1 MTAFSSN
8 SEATSRREFLS
19 LSLLVAGSSMAVLRA
34 AQAAIPNAPPLYI
47 TLPKPLPAVGF
58 QSAKGAP
65 LSLASFRGKF
75 ILLNVWATWCAPCRK
90 EMPALDRLQEKLG
103 GPHFQVVPVSIDTGG
118 LAAVR
123 KFYQEIHIQHLGIYL
138 DPSGSIMQSL
148 SLEGLPTSFLI
159 NPEGKQ
165 IGRLLGPANWDSP
178 DTLRFLRQVISGT
191 QPPTQF

>member
-19 LSLLVAGSSMAVLRA
+19 LSLLVAGSSMAALRA
-34 AQAAIPNAPPLYI
+34 AQAALPNAPPLYI
-47 TLPKPLPAVGF
+47 TLPKPLPAVSF

-65 LSLASFRGKF
+65 LSLSSFKGRF

-123 KFYQEIHIQHLGIYL
+123 KFYNEIHIQHLGIYL
-138 DPSGSIMQSL
+138 DPPGDIMQSL

-165 IGRLLGPANWDSP
+165 IGRLLGPAKWDSP
-178 DTLRFLRQVISGT
+178 DSLRFLRQVISGT